1 MFVLAVEVE
10 LRIPLARSLKDRRQA
25 ITPILE
31 GARRRFGASAAEV
44 GGQDTWQRAGLGF
57 AVVASA
63 PSMAEEVMD
72 SVERF
77 VWSFPEVEV
86 LSTRRGWL
94 EEES

>member
-1 MFVLAVEVE
+1 MYVLAAEVE
-10 LRIPLARSLKDRRQA
+10 FRIPLARSLKDRRQA

-31 GARRRFGASAAEV
+31 GARRRFGSSADEV
-44 GGQDTWQRAGLGF
+44 GGQDTWQRAQLGF

-86 LSTRRGWL
+86 VATRRAWL
-94 EEES
+94 EPDG